1 MARKQKQDYDWL
13 DDPFDDRKNQK
24 PQGGCSGIAL
34 VALILAV
41 VLVAVLGFVVVGS
54 LGVLGDVYSG

>member
-13 DDPFDDRKNQK
+13 D
-24 PQGGCSGIAL
+24 
-34 VALILAV
+34 ALILAV

>member
-24 PQGGCSGIAL
+24 PQGGCSGSAL